1 MGNVES
7 RVRKLLKRL
16 DARGFDAALI
26 HRPENMRYMT
36 GSTAEGCV
44 FVCADETVVVTDF
57 RYTEQVSR
65 QAPQA
70 RCVMTSVSLREHAA
84 VKELTDLHGV
94 RRLVVESDYLTYDE
108 YEALRKTLTGVELGS
123 LAGIPEEL
131 RLIKDAGEID
141 CICRAGD
148 ISSRAFDNLLGKIHA
163 GMTEKQVQILLDYE
177 MLSLGSEDRAF
188 NTISAA
194 GVNGSLPHAIPSDTM
209 IREGDLLTLDFG
221 AKVGGYMSDMTRTVA
236 FGKVRPELRAIYD
249 LVYDV
254 HMASLEAVKPGM
266 RCCDLDKIARDRI
279 DARYP
284 GAFGH
289 SLGHGVGLFIHEQP
303 RVGMG
308 SQTVLEAGHVI
319 TIEPGVYIPGLG
331 GCRIED
337 MAILTDD
344 GFIDPIT
351 SPKQFIAL

>member
-1 MGNVES
+1 MGNVEN
-7 RVRKLLKRL
+7 RVRNLLDRL
-16 DARGFDAALI
+16 NACGFDAVLL

-44 FVCADETVVVTDF
+44 FICADETVVVTDF

-70 RCVMTSVSLREHAA
+70 RCVMTSAALREPAA
-84 VKELTDLHGV
+84 VKQLTDLHNI
-94 RRLVVESDYLTYDE
+94 RRLAVETDYLTFDAHAE
-108 YEALRKTLTGVELGS
+108 LARALPGVELGS
-123 LAGIPEEL
+123 LQGIPEEL
-131 RLIKDAGEID
+131 RLVKDEGEID

-148 ISSRAFDNLLGKIHA
+148 IASRAFDNLLGKIHA

-177 MLSLGSEDRAF
+177 MLNLGSEGCAF
-188 NTISAA
+188 STISAA
-194 GVNGSLPHAIPSDTM
+194 GVNGSLPHAIPSDYI

-221 AKVGGYMSDMTRTVA
+221 ATVNGYKSDMTRTVA
-236 FGKVRPELRAIYD
+236 FGKVKPELRAIYD
-249 LVYDV
+249 LVYDA
-254 HMASLEAVKPGM
+254 HMAALEAVKVGM
-266 RCCDLDKIARDRI
+266 RCGDLDKIARDMI